1 MLFFVLLW
9 DTTNFNASDSSAFPL
24 FINPIWPQGEK
35 KNTVKTYFCKIQ
47 VTKPAKNMQDLH
59 GYRTSGNQLSLPV
72 LPLRV
77 ERFTFKFTAMS

>member
-35 KNTVKTYFCKIQ
+35 KNTVKTYFTKFKLQ
-47 VTKPAKNMQDLH
+47 NRKEHAGFARLQNFRKPAF
-59 GYRTSGNQLSLPV
+59 SLPV